1 MSDQTPPGGKE
12 SYDVL
17 KGLTFPKEYG
27 LYAVDLL
34 VKDLQAAQ
42 VLYDN
47 QKALHIKLRGLT
59 NWITPN
65 TPQLSVT
72 ERLAIANAIAERR
85 RELSEERE
93 RNRLINTPPKK

>member
-17 KGLTFPKEYG
+17 KGLNFPKEYG

-42 VLYDN
+42 VIYDH
-47 QKALHIKLRGLT
+47 QKALNIKLRGLT
-59 NWITPN
+59 NWISPN
-65 TPQLSVT
+65 NPQLSVI

-93 RNRLINTPPKK
+93 RNRLLNPPAKK

>member
-1 MSDQTPPGGKE
+1 MSDQTPPGSKD
-12 SYDVL
+12 SYEVL
-17 KGLTFPKEYG
+17 KGLAFPKEYG

-42 VLYDN
+42 VLYDH
-47 QKALHIKLRGLT
+47 QKALNIKLRGLT

-93 RNRLINTPPKK
+93 RNRLINTPAKK